1 MNQSSP
7 CRYGHIL
14 QEKNF
19 KKIVSFFGVLV
30 TGTSSNF
37 YFGQHNFFFLDL
49 VKIITYISTKLVY
62 FKGGPADPS
71 QQEKEHPTASKIHA
85 TLDSCPL

>member
-1 MNQSSP
+1 VF
-7 CRYGHIL
+7 RT
-14 QEKNF
+14 
-19 KKIVSFFGVLV
+19 VVLIAL
-30 TGTSSNF
+30 
-37 YFGQHNFFFLDL
+37 GQLSVMLASLLFVRVLAL
-49 VKIITYISTKLVY
+49 IIEGKLCITF